1 MSEILLLLVRILIAV
16 GLYAF
21 LGWAFWTIYQDLALQ
36 SRALTLEALPKIS
49 LGVQGESHP
58 RRFQQLEIVIGREI
72 GCDLRLT
79 DSTVS
84 GRHARIGFRQGQWW
98 LEDLNS
104 TNGTFLN
111 QTRLTEPM
119 VITAGDEIRCG
130 QVQISIENLS

>member
-1 MSEILLLLVRILIAV
+1 MSEILFLVVRMLIAV
-16 GLYAF
+16 GLYVF
-21 LGWAFWTIYQDLALQ
+21 LGWAFWTIYQDLVFQ
-36 SRALTLEALPKIS
+36 SRSLTPAALPKIALS
-49 LGVQGESHP
+49 IEGEAKLRS
-58 RRFQQLEIVIGREI
+58 FQQLEIVIGREV

-84 GRHARIGFRQGQWW
+84 GRHARIRFRQEQWW

-119 VITAGDEIRCG
+119 VLTGGDQIRCG
-130 QVQISIENLS
+130 QVQIEVANLS